1 LVVFLAPQ
9 AVLAQDA
16 PAAPDD
22 GPADTPSADA
32 PAEPTPAA
40 APSVEPSEPAPP
52 PDDAVPAPPPP
63 RRQRYDGEQRDDNA
77 AAYED
82 DSGDDSAGDDEG
94 DQGGGMPGFSIRI
107 DPFNWLL
114 EGRLG
119 LELEVVAWKFISVE
133 LVPVFVANSTPPSF
147 NLSGRDDSIS
157 QESNGIGPISGA
169 SIGAGFWL
177 SGEPLRGYVLRAV
190 LTNYGYT
197 YKASDSAGVFDHVN
211 VTERRF
217 FVYFGSHSRWGAFT
231 IAGGI
236 GLGYELNQ
244 QQRCF
249 ANDDID
255 LPTSSSAVC
264 GNDGELRIALDP
276 SADAQADLNGGFHP
290 IYLAAR
296 FSLGVA
302 FD

>member
-1 LVVFLAPQ
+1 VR
-9 AVLAQDA
+9 
-16 PAAPDD
+16 
-22 GPADTPSADA
+22 GGKS
-32 PAEPTPAA
+32 
-40 APSVEPSEPAPP
+40 SV
-52 PDDAVPAPPPP
+52 DDAESD
-63 RRQRYDGEQRDDNA
+63 QGDE
-77 AAYED
+77 E
-82 DSGDDSAGDDEG
+82 GDDAAGNDGDEG
-94 DQGGGMPGFSIRI
+94 GGFPGFSIRI

-119 LELEVVAWKFISVE
+119 FELEVVAWKFISVE
-133 LVPVFVANSTPPSF
+133 LVPVFVVNSEPPAF
-147 NLSGRDDSIS
+147 NFSGRDDPIS
-157 QESNGIGPISGA
+157 QESNGLGPISGT

-197 YKASDSAGVFDHVN
+197 YKASDRAGVFDHVDF
-211 VTERRF
+211 TERRL

-249 ANDDID
+249 ANVGTARMAAA
-255 LPTSSSAVC
+255 TSGC
-264 GNDGELRIALDP
+264 PDDGEQHILLDR
-276 SADAQADLNGGFHP
+276 SGDSVADLNGGFHP
-290 IYLAAR
+290 IYLAGR
-296 FSLGVA
+296 LSLGVA